1 MNNEAH
7 KEDGLCHGL
16 KYNGVAYGAMPYWDT
31 SDITNMK
38 DLFDNKPN
46 FNADI
51 SGWKTPSLQNL
62 WGTFRNAKN
71 FNQDLS
77 QWDTSSVTDFDEVFR
92 GATKFNQDVPSWGWS
107 CERKVYTSNMYLN
120 TGEKTPCFKCIAST
134 NKFGACSSRR
144 RGLLQSS
151 DAPPIADD
159 LFAGLVSKCL
169 EIAPTDG
176 RCGEGNEY
184 GDMSAWNVSQVQNM
198 AAAFKDKSNFNADL
212 SLWDVS
218 QVTSM
223 KEMFSG
229 ASAFNSDIMGWETG
243 EVVNM
248 DSMFLNATE
257 FNADITAWNTSS
269 LTSSAQMFSGA
280 NAFSVACVNITTT
293 GSSGGDGPPSAWDC
307 YVALPLDDDILEDAV
322 QQCLILSP
330 KLGECA
336 WSADVNPYGP
346 MREWDVSNVTK
357 FSGLFSGQFNGNI
370 SSWDTSS
377 ATTMSN
383 MFQDARD
390 FNADISV
397 WDVSQ
402 VTSMDGMFDGAHSF
416 NQDLSLWNITKVTDM
431 DKMFRNAVSFDADI
445 TFWCLLNNTD
455 TTLPCTNM
463 SAEDMFSGAA
473 AFVEKFYWVGPS
485 EDAGNANGPALN
497 WDLRGDS
504 PSPPPPPPSPPPRP
518 PRQPSP
524 PPPPSPP
531 PSPPSPPPLASSPPS
546 PPPPPDVPE
555 RPVESVPV
563 FLMRAACAG
572 GTAGNECSGYPKRY
586 NYIGRFED
594 QIGRCTNEG
603 GCLEYL
609 DDKRMISSDVYDE
622 IKEYAIVARTLS
634 DALPDT
640 YAITTCQFVQNAF
653 DDAKPGC
660 DDTMKSIKIL
670 FVGAT
675 LISISFFSM
684 WVVLIVVLSRLL
696 NKDRLIDSE
705 TTVDESTIEKKKGFG
720 DDAI

>member
-1 MNNEAH
+1 M
-7 KEDGLCHGL
+7 
-16 KYNGVAYGAMPYWDT
+16 
-31 SDITNMK
+31 
-38 DLFDNKPN
+38 
-46 FNADI
+46 
-51 SGWKTPSLQNL
+51 
-62 WGTFRNAKN
+62 
-71 FNQDLS
+71 
-77 QWDTSSVTDFDEVFR
+77 
-92 GATKFNQDVPSWGWS
+92 
-107 CERKVYTSNMYLN
+107 
-120 TGEKTPCFKCIAST
+120 
-134 NKFGACSSRR
+134 
-144 RGLLQSS
+144 

-184 GDMSAWNVSQVQNM
+184 GDMSAWDVSQIQNM

-229 ASAFNSDIMGWETG
+229 ASAFNSDITGWETG

-293 GSSGGDGPPSAWDC
+293 GSDGPPDEWDC

-322 QQCLILSP
+322 EQCLILSP
-330 KLGECA
+330 ILGECA

-346 MREWDVSNVTK
+346 MREWNVSLVTD
-357 FSGLFSGQFNGNI
+357 FSGLFSGVFNGNI

-377 ATTMSN
+377 AKTMSN
-383 MFQDARD
+383 MFQNARD
-390 FNADISV
+390 FNADISL

-416 NQDLSLWNITKVTDM
+416 NQDLSLWNITFVTDM
-431 DKMFRNAVSFDADI
+431 DKMFRNAVSFDADV
-445 TFWCLLNNTD
+445 TSWCLLNNTD
-455 TTLPCTNM
+455 ATLPCTNM

-473 AFVEKFYWVGPS
+473 AFVDKFWSVLGGS
-485 EDAGNANGPALN
+485 VRRCRERKRTCCELGFE
-497 WDLRGDS
+497 R
-504 PSPPPPPPSPPPRP
+504 RF
-518 PRQPSP
+518 
-524 PPPPSPP
+524 
-531 PSPPSPPPLASSPPS
+531 PLASSS
-546 PPPPPDVPE
+546 AVPAASTTSTTFSTPASFSTAFAAFAAASQHVGP
-555 RPVESVPV
+555 RFLQRLILLRRLMCRRDLWKLFPV

-572 GTAGNECSGYPKRY
+572 GTAGNECPGYAKRY

-594 QIGRCTNEG
+594 EIGRCTNDFD
-603 GCLEYL
+603 CLEYV
-609 DDKRMISSDVYDE
+609 DDKRMVRSDVYDE
-622 IKEYAIVARTLS
+622 INEYAIVARTLS

-653 DDAKPGC
+653 ADAKPGC

-675 LISISFFSM
+675 Q
-684 WVVLIVVLSRLL
+684 
-696 NKDRLIDSE
+696 
-705 TTVDESTIEKKKGFG
+705 
-720 DDAI
+720 